1 MENPIPL
8 IFLGQIISRNPFK
21 DTIILR
27 SVNSPNQPPRKGY
40 LSSLGHDGSL
50 VKNVFLQLFRNPY
63 YNPSLKPINL
73 WKFFAQ
79 FMIFCTFTHISFS
92 VNSCFIF
99 FLMDGVDVSRIA
111 VPHSETFQ
119 ASKMELFAK
128 IDST

>member
-8 IFLGQIISRNPFK
+8 VFLRQIISRNTFK
-21 DTIILR
+21 DTMILR
-27 SVNSPNQPPRKGY
+27 SVNAQNQSPRKGY
-40 LSSLGHDGSL
+40 LSSLGHDGCL
-50 VKNVFLQLFRNPY
+50 VKRAFLQFFRNPY

-111 VPHSETFQ
+111 VPHSEPCQ

-128 IDST
+128 IGST